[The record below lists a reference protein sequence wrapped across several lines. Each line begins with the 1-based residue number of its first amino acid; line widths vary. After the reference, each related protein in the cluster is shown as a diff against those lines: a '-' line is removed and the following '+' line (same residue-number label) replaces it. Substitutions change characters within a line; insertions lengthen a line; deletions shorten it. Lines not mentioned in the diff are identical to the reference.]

1 MSKALINNEIRH
13 EDFMTM
19 INEEKMSIIKR
30 KH

>member
-1 MSKALINNEIRH
+1 MSKALINNEISH